1 MIWNECEKGEAFA
14 RKWRSEIWPHSCS
27 LGATKINEWRHG
39 VSVAEFVIVVALSE
53 RVSVESGIDVAGKV
67 AVSQ

>member
-1 MIWNECEKGEAFA
+1 MNGGMERAL
-14 RKWRSEIWPHSCS
+14 R
-27 LGATKINEWRHG
+27 
-39 VSVAEFVIVVALSE
+39 VAEFVIVVALSE